1 MRNDELIR
9 AAASTLPLDCLLS
22 VMVKAL
28 IIATVLSFS
37 GVSFPQTQKTPTPQI
52 WGDPDGFTGCDVET
66 TTMLLDFV
74 VVADREGDKNQS
86 IIIVAR
92 RGRGERSN
100 TLIKRRLRQVSDY
113 LARKVPK
120 AKIIATQGAPLNGL
134 GRLEFYVAGRL
145 HTVIKIKRNRDLVTG
160 CPPVG

>member
-1 MRNDELIR
+1 
-9 AAASTLPLDCLLS
+9 
-22 VMVKAL
+22 
-28 IIATVLSFS
+28 
-37 GVSFPQTQKTPTPQI
+37 
-52 WGDPDGFTGCDVET
+52 
-66 TTMLLDFV
+66 MLLDFV